1 MAPASLV
8 RAGHSA
14 AAWSLTVGAQQR
26 PTKLPRIG
34 IIDNTPI
41 FDHFRQALHD
51 LGYIDGKTIAFE
63 YRVAE
68 GKPDRL
74 TAAAAEL
81 VRLPVDVIAVYG
93 TAPAR
98 AASSATASIP
108 IVVIGI
114 GDAVRA
120 GIAASLARPGG
131 NVTGN
136 SILAPDIVGKRLQF
150 IKEVFPA
157 AGRVV
162 FLLNPDNASHI
173 AVRDELQAAAPALG
187 VQMIFVRVGS
197 SNDFESTFE
206 TMLKDRP
213 DAFTMSGDPFHLLH
227 IGWIIGFLAKNRVP
241 AVYQYREH
249 VVAGGLMSYGAS
261 QPELFRRAAGY
272 VHKILQGT
280 KPSDLPFE
288 QPIKFEL

>member
-1 MAPASLV
+1 MSGGAV
-8 RAGHSA
+8 
-14 AAWSLTVGAQQR
+14 AWPLTMSAQQR
-26 PTKLPRIG
+26 PLKLPRMG
-34 IIDNTPI
+34 IINNTPI

-136 SILAPDIVGKRLQF
+136 SILAPDIVGMSATYR
-150 IKEVFPA
+150 PA
-157 AGRVV
+157 RT
-162 FLLNPDNASHI
+162 SW
-173 AVRDELQAAAPALG
+173 
-187 VQMIFVRVGS
+187 IF
-197 SNDFESTFE
+197 
-206 TMLKDRP
+206 
-213 DAFTMSGDPFHLLH
+213 
-227 IGWIIGFLAKNRVP
+227 
-241 AVYQYREH
+241 
-249 VVAGGLMSYGAS
+249 
-261 QPELFRRAAGY
+261 
-272 VHKILQGT
+272 
-280 KPSDLPFE
+280 
-288 QPIKFEL
+288 